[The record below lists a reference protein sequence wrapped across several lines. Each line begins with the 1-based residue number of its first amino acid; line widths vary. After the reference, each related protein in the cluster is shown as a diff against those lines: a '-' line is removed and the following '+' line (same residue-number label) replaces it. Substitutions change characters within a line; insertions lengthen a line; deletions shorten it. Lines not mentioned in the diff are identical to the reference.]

1 MGKMMLIIKT
11 ITDWKKFRK
20 SIPPENSMGF
30 VPTMGALHEGHL
42 SLVDKSVQ
50 ENDLT
55 VASIFVNPSQFNDPS
70 DLEKYPRDFNSD
82 AQLLESRGVDSVFFP
97 VAGEMYPNDYRY
109 RITENEKSKI
119 MEGAHRPGHFDG
131 VLTVVMKLLN
141 LVNPTRIYF
150 GEKDYQQLMLIRDMV
165 SSFFLDVE
173 IVGCP
178 TIRENDGLAL
188 SSRNSLLTMGE
199 RAKAPVFSKAL
210 HSRKSAENIKLEL
223 TDSGFDVDYIDDHYG
238 RRFGAIKLGNVRLID
253 NVKL

>member
-11 ITDWKKFRK
+11 ITDWKKIRK

-55 VASIFVNPSQFNDPS
+55 VASIFVNPSQFNDSS

-82 AQLLESRGVDSVFFP
+82 AQLLESRGVYSIFFP
-97 VAGEMYPNDYRY
+97 EVGEMYPNDYRY

-131 VLTVVMKLLN
+131 VFTVVMKLLN
-141 LVNPTRIYF
+141 LVKPTRAYF
-150 GEKDYQQLMLIRDMV
+150 GKKDYQQLILIRDMV

-178 TIRENDGLAL
+178 TIRENDGLAM
-188 SSRNSLLTMGE
+188 SSRNTLLTMEE
-199 RAKAPVFSKAL
+199 RAKAPDFSKAL
-210 HSRKSAENIKLEL
+210 QSEKFAENIKTDLTEL
-223 TDSGFDVDYIDDHYG
+223 GFDVDYIEEHNG
-238 RRFGAIKLGNVRLID
+238 RKFGAVTLGKVRLID

>member
-1 MGKMMLIIKT
+1 MLIIKT
-11 ITDWKKFRK
+11 ITDWKKIRK

-55 VASIFVNPSQFNDPS
+55 VASIFVNPSQFNDSS

-82 AQLLESRGVDSVFFP
+82 AQLLESRGVYSIFFP
-97 VAGEMYPNDYRY
+97 EVGEMYPNDYRY

-131 VLTVVMKLLN
+131 VFTVVMKLLN
-141 LVNPTRIYF
+141 LVKPTRAYF
-150 GEKDYQQLMLIRDMV
+150 GKKDYQQLILIRDMV

-178 TIRENDGLAL
+178 TIRENDGLAM
-188 SSRNSLLTMGE
+188 SSRNTLLTMEE
-199 RAKAPVFSKAL
+199 RAKAPDFSKAL
-210 HSRKSAENIKLEL
+210 QSEKFAENIKTDLTEL
-223 TDSGFDVDYIDDHYG
+223 GFDVDYIEEHNG
-238 RRFGAIKLGNVRLID
+238 RKFGAVTLGKVRLID

>member
-1 MGKMMLIIKT
+1 
-11 ITDWKKFRK
+11 
-20 SIPPENSMGF
+20 
-30 VPTMGALHEGHL
+30 
-42 SLVDKSVQ
+42 
-50 ENDLT
+50 
-55 VASIFVNPSQFNDPS
+55 
-70 DLEKYPRDFNSD
+70 
-82 AQLLESRGVDSVFFP
+82 
-97 VAGEMYPNDYRY
+97 
-109 RITENEKSKI
+109 
-119 MEGAHRPGHFDG
+119 
-131 VLTVVMKLLN
+131 
-141 LVNPTRIYF
+141 
-150 GEKDYQQLMLIRDMV
+150 MLIRDMV

>member
-1 MGKMMLIIKT
+1 
-11 ITDWKKFRK
+11 
-20 SIPPENSMGF
+20 
-30 VPTMGALHEGHL
+30 
-42 SLVDKSVQ
+42 
-50 ENDLT
+50 
-55 VASIFVNPSQFNDPS
+55 
-70 DLEKYPRDFNSD
+70 
-82 AQLLESRGVDSVFFP
+82 
-97 VAGEMYPNDYRY
+97 MYPNDYRY

-165 SSFFLDVE
+165 SSFFLDVK

-210 HSRKSAENIKLEL
+210 HSRKSAGNIKLEL

>member
-11 ITDWKKFRK
+11 ITDWKKIRK

-55 VASIFVNPSQFNDPS
+55 VASIFVNPSQFNDSS

-82 AQLLESRGVDSVFFP
+82 AQLLESRGVYSIFFP
-97 VAGEMYPNDYRY
+97 DYRY

-131 VLTVVMKLLN
+131 VFTVVMKLLN
-141 LVNPTRIYF
+141 LVKPTRAYF
-150 GEKDYQQLMLIRDMV
+150 GKKDYQQLILIRDMV

-178 TIRENDGLAL
+178 TIRENDGLAM
-188 SSRNSLLTMGE
+188 SSRNTLLTMEE
-199 RAKAPVFSKAL
+199 RAKAPDFSKAL
-210 HSRKSAENIKLEL
+210 QSEKFAENIKTDLTEL
-223 TDSGFDVDYIDDHYG
+223 GFDVDYIEEHNG
-238 RRFGAIKLGNVRLID
+238 RKFGAVTLGKVRLID